1 MNRGHLIVLV
11 GIVVAGL
18 VIAAAYYL
26 GMMRGVE
33 TDEQR
38 FVNMQAELQ
47 RLKEGEEKASVAK
60 RVAEQME
67 EIARD
72 QRMMSDAQRDSAEK
86 QRLLAEEYAREAQR
100 ESELA
105 REAEAKANAA
115 RQEAEAASQEAQRE
129 RAKAEEK
136 ELEALRSK
144 NDADTLGYRNLA
156 RTLGNASVLAR
167 ENDNLTL
174 ARKLALTSWYFQEK
188 YGDDKYQAEV
198 FRALVSDDVVE
209 TMSPSHSAVYDIDV
223 SSDDNS
229 FVICTGYGEIM
240 SWKDRKLS
248 MIFSDKKYDWRGMVQ
263 TSDGVWA
270 LNFNGSLCYVSYSGR
285 IVEYALP
292 GTEYFML
299 KKRPDGKL
307 MACAR
312 HRVVM
317 FDVQKRVPLVVRE
330 ELQKRFSVMAITH
343 QEVLYF
349 FSDGSVGI
357 TELATGRYKAL
368 SSLGGDVVTAAQYD
382 RRTDMLYI
390 GLASGKIQ
398 VMKKGG
404 VLYKQLTGHK
414 AAIMG
419 MTLVVKENLLLSIGR
434 DKELHIW
441 NLDRLEQVNN
451 VVSTSYRFDVWP
463 MCIEAVGSKMLCGM
477 STGKITQWELS
488 IKQLAKA
495 TRDRLKEGLSESEW
509 NHYVGTRVKYMK
521 LK

>member
-174 ARKLALTSWYFQEK
+174 ARKLALTSWYFQ
-188 YGDDKYQAEV
+188 
-198 FRALVSDDVVE
+198 R
-209 TMSPSHSAVYDIDV
+209 
-223 SSDDNS
+223 
-229 FVICTGYGEIM
+229 EI
-240 SWKDRKLS
+240 R
-248 MIFSDKKYDWRGMVQ
+248 
-263 TSDGVWA
+263 
-270 LNFNGSLCYVSYSGR
+270 
-285 IVEYALP
+285 
-292 GTEYFML
+292 
-299 KKRPDGKL
+299 
-307 MACAR
+307 
-312 HRVVM
+312 
-317 FDVQKRVPLVVRE
+317 
-330 ELQKRFSVMAITH
+330 
-343 QEVLYF
+343 
-349 FSDGSVGI
+349 
-357 TELATGRYKAL
+357 
-368 SSLGGDVVTAAQYD
+368 
-382 RRTDMLYI
+382 
-390 GLASGKIQ
+390 
-398 VMKKGG
+398 
-404 VLYKQLTGHK
+404 
-414 AAIMG
+414 
-419 MTLVVKENLLLSIGR
+419 
-434 DKELHIW
+434 
-441 NLDRLEQVNN
+441 
-451 VVSTSYRFDVWP
+451 
-463 MCIEAVGSKMLCGM
+463 
-477 STGKITQWELS
+477 
-488 IKQLAKA
+488 
-495 TRDRLKEGLSESEW
+495 
-509 NHYVGTRVKYMK
+509 
-521 LK
+521 